1 MSGSEPWVIKAKDSF
16 LLDCKSQTK
25 KVAQSLG
32 SGLVNSHKK
41 GMLVG
46 PLLLLNDQPKTKTSL
61 RPALGLLSR

>member
-32 SGLVNSHKK
+32 SGLVNSHMK
-41 GMLVG
+41 GMLPCG
-46 PLLLLNDQPKTKTSL
+46 PFAS
-61 RPALGLLSR
+61 SE